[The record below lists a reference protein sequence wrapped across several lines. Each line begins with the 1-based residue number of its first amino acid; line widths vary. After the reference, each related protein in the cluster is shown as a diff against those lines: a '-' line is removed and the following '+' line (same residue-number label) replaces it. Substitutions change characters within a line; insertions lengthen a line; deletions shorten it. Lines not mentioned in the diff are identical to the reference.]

1 MCAQGHEPNPVRGK
15 RNLPALT
22 PSTDPRPRA
31 DGIQFQ
37 STGSLIG
44 RYGPEAAQV
53 IFLWPSLIG
62 ILTIVLSL
70 VVDHP
75 SAHMKSLKCDI
86 AITLTVTHGRKS
98 QAANRDLVSLFL
110 LLR

>member
-1 MCAQGHEPNPVRGK
+1 MSQDPVRGK
-15 RNLPALT
+15 CNLPAVT
-22 PSTDPRPRA
+22 PGADPRPRV

-37 STGSLIG
+37 STGSVVG
-44 RYGPEAAQV
+44 RYGPEAVQV

-62 ILTIVLSL
+62 ILTTVLSL

-75 SAHMKSLKCDI
+75 STHMKSLKCDI

-98 QAANRDLVSLFL
+98 QSANRDLVGLFPP
-110 LLR
+110 LR